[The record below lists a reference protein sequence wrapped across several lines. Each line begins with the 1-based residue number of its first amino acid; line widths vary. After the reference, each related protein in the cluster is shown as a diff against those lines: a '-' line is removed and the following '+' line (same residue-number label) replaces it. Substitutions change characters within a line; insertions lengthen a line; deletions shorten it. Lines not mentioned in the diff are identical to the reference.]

1 LLVHLC
7 CAVDAGYFLKKLK
20 EDFPAETIVGFFY
33 DPNIQPYNE
42 YLLRMRD
49 TKRICARLGIEM
61 IEGEYNYEYWL
72 KRVSGYENEPEKGV
86 RCSICFD
93 VSLEETAKVAK
104 KLGHNKISTS
114 LLMSPMKS
122 KEQLA
127 HVGNMIKRVYDIDF
141 IIKEYAQKGGHQAQ
155 QEMAKTEQVYRQDYC
170 GCIFGLL
177 PQRADRGENRPDE
190 LYNPI
195 TNQILPASIEER
207 LEFYDKRDKYDEKG
221 IKYKIIKE
229 NFLNYRLLS
238 GKVTIKKQTIPSY
251 ILFYSYLERK
261 NGGRIELQKDGI
273 YHLNRMQIKFINLEK
288 FNQLLNKNYSSIYDI
303 YKNPPTIDEEIKI
316 RKSLMNIDYNLTP
329 IIILEDIPLD
339 KRIDVEIDSKI
350 YPDNKEVIIKL

>member
-7 CAVDAGYFLKKLK
+7 CGVDAGYFLKRLQ
-20 EDFPAETIVGFFY
+20 EDYPAEKIVGFFY

-42 YLLRMRD
+42 YLLRLKD
-49 TKRICARLGIEM
+49 TKRICNKLGIEM
-61 IEGEYNYEYWL
+61 IEGDYNYEYWL
-72 KRVSGYENEPEKGV
+72 QKVSGYENEPEKGI

-93 VSLEETAKVAK
+93 VSLEETAKIAQ

-122 KEQLA
+122 KEQLSK
-127 HVGNMIKRVYDIDF
+127 VGNMIKRIYDIDF
-141 IIKEYAQKGGHQAQ
+141 VIKEYALKGGHQNQ
-155 QEMAKTEQVYRQDYC
+155 QQFAKDNQVYRQDYC

-177 PQRADRGENRPDE
+177 PQRAERGETLPDE
-190 LYNPI
+190 LYSPI

-207 LEFYDKRDKYDEKG
+207 IELYNKRDEYDEKG

-238 GKVTIKKQTIPSY
+238 GKVTIKKEVIPSY

-261 NGGRIELQKDGI
+261 NGGRIEFEKDEVF
-273 YHLNRMQIKFINLEK
+273 HLNRMQIKFIELK
-288 FNQLLNKNYSSIYDI
+288 TFNKLLNKNYKNIYEI
-303 YKNPPTIDEEIKI
+303 YKNPPSIKEELKI
-316 RKSLMNIDYNLTP
+316 RENLLNEKYNLTP
-329 IIILEDIPLD
+329 LIVLEKIVLD

-350 YPDNKEVIIKL
+350 YTDNKEVLII